1 MLKLIFQL
9 YNITLIILYLFP
21 GSLIGLIFYKNV
33 LKQPQITSDF
43 LNISSNHFYAFF
55 ILTALGILTIK
66 KTKILI
72 LYLIVLSIVL
82 EISHIILP
90 NRSFQHADLIG
101 NITGVI
107 LPLLILIIYKFF
119 KNKYF
124 LNK

>member
-55 ILTALGILTIK
+55 ILTALGIVTIK

-119 KNKYF
+119 KKKYF

>member
-90 NRSFQHADLIG
+90 NRSFQYADLIG
-101 NITGVI
+101 NIIGVI

-119 KNKYF
+119 KKKYF

>member
-55 ILTALGILTIK
+55 ILTVLGILSVK

-72 LYLIVLSIVL
+72 SYLVILPFIL
-82 EISHIILP
+82 EISHMILP
-90 NRSFQHADLIG
+90 NRSFQYADLIG
-101 NITGVI
+101 NITGVF
-107 LPLLILIIYKFF
+107 LPLLILIIYRFF
-119 KNKYF
+119 KKNIFFK
-124 LNK
+124 

>member
-119 KNKYF
+119 KKKYF

>member
-101 NITGVI
+101 NIIGVI

-119 KNKYF
+119 KKKYF

>member
-9 YNITLIILYLFP
+9 YNITLLILYLFP

-33 LKQPQITSDF
+33 SKQPQITSDF

-119 KNKYF
+119 KKKYF

>member
-55 ILTALGILTIK
+55 ILTALGILTVK

-119 KNKYF
+119 KKKYF